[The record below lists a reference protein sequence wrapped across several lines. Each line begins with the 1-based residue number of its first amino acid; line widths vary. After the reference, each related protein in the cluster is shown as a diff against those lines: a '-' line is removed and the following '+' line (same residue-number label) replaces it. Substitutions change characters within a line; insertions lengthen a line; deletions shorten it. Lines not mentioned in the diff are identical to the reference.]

1 MIIKYPLSTEQA
13 LGKMDSENKLVFI
26 VDRQATK
33 PEIKK
38 EIEELLQAKVKKIN
52 TLVDRSGNKKA
63 YVRFAPGTRAI
74 DVATKLGLM

>member
-26 VDRQATK
+26 VDRKATK

-38 EIEELLQAKVKKIN
+38 EIEQLLQVKIQKVN
-52 TLVDRSGNKKA
+52 TLIDQSGNKKA

-74 DVATKLGLM
+74 DVATKLGMM